1 MRTKTTISFG
11 LVDITAKPDS
21 TFITDDK
28 QSFVDMQQL
37 KRDELEIRKFATLEK
52 DFFRLDGTFE
62 LFPDNPEEYDFGLWS
77 ASMSDED
84 CNFET
89 PVVLTV
95 EFSEIHSSLG
105 LTFTFHEP
113 TSDYCDSLNVKW
125 YGATNNLLSDMN
137 FNPDST
143 VYFADNEVESYKKIV
158 ITFNSTN
165 KPYRYLKLSQLDFGQ
180 IKLFSG
186 SDLVSA
192 NVLEE
197 IDPIS
202 SELRINTLNFTL
214 YSEDAE
220 FSILNPQGIF
230 SRLQQKQPLKIY
242 EYLDGVKK
250 NIGTYYLDEWENE
263 DEYNI
268 NMTGIDL
275 VGVIDGTDFA
285 GGTYHEV
292 AAGDIIEE
300 IMTSADAEY
309 ELDSNLA
316 SKVLSGII
324 SACTHREALQQVV
337 FAIGG
342 IVDCSRSNKIKIYP
356 MPTVLSGH
364 IGKDRKFIG
373 HKLKLKP
380 LVTGV
385 EVTAHNYVDG
395 EDNPQIFGVY
405 NTNLAPGDKEN
416 ILKVEEAT
424 LVSNSNALEVA
435 QRVYNYYQMRHQD
448 DGEIL
453 VRDEE
458 VGQIVTIDTL
468 HNQQVQGIIEKLDIN
483 LTGGFIANTTITGG
497 VQ

>member
-1 MRTKTTISFG
+1 MRTKTAISFG
-11 LVDITAKPDS
+11 LVDVNAKPDS

-52 DFFRLDGTFE
+52 DYFRLDGSFE
-62 LFPDNPEEYDFGLWS
+62 LFPDEPENNDFGLWS
-77 ASMSDED
+77 ASMSDE
-84 CNFET
+84 NGEFMQ
-89 PVVLTV
+89 PIVLTIDFT
-95 EFSEIHSSLG
+95 EPHSSLG

-113 TSDYCDSLNVKW
+113 TDDYCNNLNVKW
-125 YGATNNLLSDMN
+125 YDSSNNLLSDKS
-137 FNPDST
+137 FNPDSA
-143 VYFADNEVESYKKIV
+143 VYCSVNNIEGYEKLV
-158 ITFNSTN
+158 ITFYSTN
-165 KPYRYLKLSQLDFGQ
+165 KPYRYLKLTQLDFGQ
-180 IKLFSG
+180 IKLFTG
-186 SDLVSA
+186 RDIINA

-197 IDPIS
+197 VDPIS

-214 YSEDAE
+214 YSKDAE

-230 SRLQQKQPLKIY
+230 SRLQQRQPLKVY

-285 GGTYHEV
+285 GGTYNEV

-356 MPTVLSGH
+356 MPTVISSH
-364 IGKDRKFIG
+364 IGKDRKFQG
-373 HKLKLKP
+373 HKMKLKP

-395 EDNPQIFGVY
+395 VDYPQVFGVY

-435 QRVYNYYQMRHQD
+435 QRIYDYYQMRHQD

-453 VRDEE
+453 LQNEE
-458 VGQIVTIDTL
+458 CGQLVTIDSL
-468 HNQQVQGIIEKLDIN
+468 HDEKIQGIIEKLDIN

>member
-1 MRTKTTISFG
+1 MRTRTAISFG
-11 LVDITAKPDS
+11 LVDVNAKPDS

-52 DFFRLDGTFE
+52 DYFRLDGSFE
-62 LFPDNPEEYDFGLWS
+62 LFPDEPENNDFGLWS
-77 ASMSDED
+77 ASMSDE
-84 CNFET
+84 NGEFMQ
-89 PVVLTV
+89 PIVLTV
-95 EFSEIHSSLG
+95 DFTESHNSLG
-105 LTFTFHEP
+105 LTFTFHES
-113 TSDYCDSLNVKW
+113 TDDYCDSLNVKW
-125 YGATNNLLSDMN
+125 YGASDNLLSDMN

-186 SDLVSA
+186 RDLVSA
-192 NVLEE
+192 KALEE

-230 SRLQQKQPLKIY
+230 SRLQQRQPLKVY

-250 NIGTYYLDEWENE
+250 NMGTYYLDEWENE

-285 GGTYHEV
+285 GDTYNNV
-292 AAGDIIEE
+292 TAGVIINE
-300 IMTSADAEY
+300 IMQSADAEY
-309 ELDSNLA
+309 ELDSSLA

-324 SACTHREALQQVV
+324 APCTHREALQQVA
-337 FAIGG
+337 FAVGG

-356 MPTVLSGH
+356 MPTVISSH
-364 IGKDRKFIG
+364 IGKDRKFQG

-395 EDNPQIFGVY
+395 EDNSQIFGVY

-448 DGEIL
+448 EGEIL
-453 VRDEE
+453 LQNEE
-458 VGQIVTIDTL
+458 CGQLVTIDSL
-468 HNQQVQGIIEKLDIN
+468 HDEKIQGIIEKLDIN